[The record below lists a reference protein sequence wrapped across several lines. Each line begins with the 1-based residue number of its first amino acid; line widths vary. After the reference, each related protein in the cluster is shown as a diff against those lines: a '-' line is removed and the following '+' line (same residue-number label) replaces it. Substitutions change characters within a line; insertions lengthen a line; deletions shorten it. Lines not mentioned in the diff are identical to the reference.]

1 MCDMVSCFK
10 GAFRVTSVYG
20 MRTLNGV
27 TRFHHGLDLV
37 GLEDI
42 IVYAISAGTVRTG
55 FQANEAGNF
64 VVVTIKDGRRV
75 YYMHLKSF
83 LVPNG
88 AFVAKG
94 QAIGIMGNTGH
105 SYGAHTHL
113 ELRPKGTSYE
123 SLDIAA
129 FTGIPNKLGV
139 YYYNPNEQEESAVT
153 QEKFDEMMD
162 DYLRR
167 LAEKPPEEW
176 SKEERDFCEK
186 RGILRGDSDGKMRY
200 KSYVTRE
207 EAAAIAY
214 RIIKGLTEFGR

>member
-1 MCDMVSCFK
+1 MVSCFK

>member
-1 MCDMVSCFK
+1 MVSCFK

-64 VVVTIKDGRRV
+64 VVVTMKDGRRV

-153 QEKFDEMMD
+153 QEKFDEMME

-186 RGILRGDSDGKMRY
+186 RAILRGDSDGKMRY

-214 RIIKGLTEFGR
+214 RIVKGLTEFGR

>member
-1 MCDMVSCFK
+1 MVSCFK
-10 GAFRVTSVYG
+10 GAFRVTSIYG

-37 GLEDI
+37 GLDDI

-64 VVVTIKDGRRV
+64 VVVTMKDGRRV

-153 QEKFDEMMD
+153 QEKFDEMME

-176 SKEERDFCEK
+176 SKEERDFCQK

-214 RIIKGLTEFGR
+214 RIVKGLTEFGR

>member
-1 MCDMVSCFK
+1 MVSCFK

-37 GLEDI
+37 GLDDI

-64 VVVTIKDGRRV
+64 VVVTMKDGRRV

-139 YYYNPNEQEESAVT
+139 YYYNPNEEEESAMT
-153 QEKFDEMMD
+153 QEKFDEMME

-186 RGILRGDSDGKMRY
+186 RGILRGDNDGKMRY

-214 RIIKGLTEFGR
+214 RIVKGLTEFGR

>member
-1 MCDMVSCFK
+1 MVSCFK

-37 GLEDI
+37 GLDDI

-64 VVVTIKDGRRV
+64 VVVTMKDGRRV

-139 YYYNPNEQEESAVT
+139 YYYNPNEEEESAMT
-153 QEKFDEMMD
+153 QEKFDEMME

-186 RGILRGDSDGKMRY
+186 RGILRGDNDGQTRY
-200 KSYVTRE
+200 RSYVTRE

-214 RIIKGLTEFGR
+214 RIVKGLTEFGR

>member
-1 MCDMVSCFK
+1 MVSCFK

-37 GLEDI
+37 GLDDI

-64 VVVTIKDGRRV
+64 VVVTMKDGRRV

-139 YYYNPNEQEESAVT
+139 YYYNPNEEEESAMT
-153 QEKFDEMMD
+153 QEKFDEMME

-214 RIIKGLTEFGR
+214 RIVKGLTEFGR

>member
-1 MCDMVSCFK
+1 MVSCFK

-37 GLEDI
+37 GLDDI

-64 VVVTIKDGRRV
+64 VVVTMKDGRRV

-139 YYYNPNEQEESAVT
+139 YYYNPNEEEESAMT
-153 QEKFDEMMD
+153 QEKFDEMME

-186 RGILRGDSDGKMRY
+186 REILRGDSDGKMRY

-214 RIIKGLTEFGR
+214 RIVKGLTEFGR

>member
-1 MCDMVSCFK
+1 MVSCFK
-10 GAFRVTSVYG
+10 GAFRVTSIYG

-153 QEKFDEMMD
+153 QEKFDEMME

>member
-1 MCDMVSCFK
+1 MVSCFK

-64 VVVTIKDGRRV
+64 VVVTMKDGRRV

-153 QEKFDEMMD
+153 QEKFDEMME

>member
-1 MCDMVSCFK
+1 MFSCFK

-64 VVVTIKDGRRV
+64 VVVTMKDGRRV

-94 QAIGIMGNTGH
+94 QTIGIMGNTGH

-139 YYYNPNEQEESAVT
+139 YYYNPNEEEESAMT
-153 QEKFDEMMD
+153 QEKFDEMME

-186 RGILRGDSDGKMRY
+186 RGILRGDNDGQMRY
-200 KSYVTRE
+200 RSYVTRE

-214 RIIKGLTEFGR
+214 RIVKGLTEFGR

>member
-1 MCDMVSCFK
+1 MVSCFK

-64 VVVTIKDGRRV
+64 VVVTMKDGRRV

-153 QEKFDEMMD
+153 QEKFDEMME

-214 RIIKGLTEFGR
+214 RIVKGLTEFGR

>member
-1 MCDMVSCFK
+1 MFSCFK

-64 VVVTIKDGRRV
+64 VVVTMKDGRRV

-139 YYYNPNEQEESAVT
+139 YYYNPNEEEESAMT
-153 QEKFDEMMD
+153 QEKFDEMME

-186 RGILRGDSDGKMRY
+186 RGILRGDNDGQMRY
-200 KSYVTRE
+200 RSYVTRE

-214 RIIKGLTEFGR
+214 RIVKGLTEFGR

>member
-1 MCDMVSCFK
+1 MVSCFK
-10 GAFRVTSVYG
+10 GAFRVTSIYG

-37 GLEDI
+37 GLDDI

-64 VVVTIKDGRRV
+64 VVVTMKDGRRV

-153 QEKFDEMMD
+153 QEKFDEMME

-214 RIIKGLTEFGR
+214 RIVKGLTEFGR

>member
-1 MCDMVSCFK
+1 MVSCFK

-27 TRFHHGLDLV
+27 TRFHQGLDLV
-37 GLEDI
+37 GLDDI

-64 VVVTIKDGRRV
+64 VVVTMKDGRRV

-139 YYYNPNEQEESAVT
+139 YYYNPNEEEESAMT
-153 QEKFDEMMD
+153 QEKFDEMME

-186 RGILRGDSDGKMRY
+186 RGILRGDNNGQMRY
-200 KSYVTRE
+200 RSYVTRE

-214 RIIKGLTEFGR
+214 RIAKGLTEFGR

>member
-1 MCDMVSCFK
+1 MVSCFK

-37 GLEDI
+37 GLDDI

-64 VVVTIKDGRRV
+64 VVVTMKDGRRV

-139 YYYNPNEQEESAVT
+139 YYYNPNEEEVSAMT
-153 QEKFDEMMD
+153 QEKFDEMME

-186 RGILRGDSDGKMRY
+186 RGILRGDNDGQMRY
-200 KSYVTRE
+200 RSYVTRE

-214 RIIKGLTEFGR
+214 RIVKGLTEFGR

>member
-1 MCDMVSCFK
+1 MVSCFK

-27 TRFHHGLDLV
+27 TRFHQGLDLV
-37 GLEDI
+37 GLDDI

-64 VVVTIKDGRRV
+64 VVVTMKDGRRV

-139 YYYNPNEQEESAVT
+139 YYYNPNEEEESAMT
-153 QEKFDEMMD
+153 QEKFDEMME

-200 KSYVTRE
+200 RSYVTRE

-214 RIIKGLTEFGR
+214 RIVKGLTEFGR

>member
-1 MCDMVSCFK
+1 MVSCFK

-20 MRTLNGV
+20 MRTLYGV

-37 GLEDI
+37 GLDDI

-64 VVVTIKDGRRV
+64 VVVTMKDGRRV

-139 YYYNPNEQEESAVT
+139 YYYNPNEEEESAMT
-153 QEKFDEMMD
+153 QEKFDEMME

-186 RGILRGDSDGKMRY
+186 RGILRGDSDGQMRY
-200 KSYVTRE
+200 RSYVTRE

-214 RIIKGLTEFGR
+214 RIVKGLTEFGR

>member
-1 MCDMVSCFK
+1 MVSCFK

-64 VVVTIKDGRRV
+64 VVVTMKDGRRI

>member
-1 MCDMVSCFK
+1 MVSCFK

-37 GLEDI
+37 GLDDI

-64 VVVTIKDGRRV
+64 VVVTMKDGRRV

-139 YYYNPNEQEESAVT
+139 YYYNPNEEEESAMT
-153 QEKFDEMMD
+153 QEKFDEMME

-167 LAEKPPEEW
+167 LAEKPPEKW

-186 RGILRGDSDGKMRY
+186 RGILRGDNDGQMRY
-200 KSYVTRE
+200 RSYVTRE

-214 RIIKGLTEFGR
+214 RIVKGLTEFGR

>member
-1 MCDMVSCFK
+1 MVSCFK

-37 GLEDI
+37 GLDDI

-64 VVVTIKDGRRV
+64 VVVTMKDGRRV

-113 ELRPKGTSYE
+113 ELRPKGTAYE

-139 YYYNPNEQEESAVT
+139 YYYNPNEEEESAMT
-153 QEKFDEMMD
+153 QEKFDEMME

-186 RGILRGDSDGKMRY
+186 RGILRGDNDGQMRY
-200 KSYVTRE
+200 RSYVTRE

-214 RIIKGLTEFGR
+214 RIVKGLTEFGR

>member
-1 MCDMVSCFK
+1 MVSCFK

-37 GLEDI
+37 GLDDI

-64 VVVTIKDGRRV
+64 VVVTMKDGRRV

-139 YYYNPNEQEESAVT
+139 YYYNPNEEEESAMT
-153 QEKFDEMMD
+153 QEKFDEMME

-176 SKEERDFCEK
+176 SKAERDFCEK
-186 RGILRGDSDGKMRY
+186 RGILRGDNDGQMRY
-200 KSYVTRE
+200 RSYVTRE

-214 RIIKGLTEFGR
+214 RIVKGLTEFGR

>member
-1 MCDMVSCFK
+1 MVSCFK

-27 TRFHHGLDLV
+27 TRFHQGLDLV
-37 GLEDI
+37 GLDDI

-64 VVVTIKDGRRV
+64 VVVTMKDGRRV

-139 YYYNPNEQEESAVT
+139 YYYNPNEEEESAMT
-153 QEKFDEMMD
+153 QEKFDEMME

-214 RIIKGLTEFGR
+214 RIVKGLTEFGR

>member
-1 MCDMVSCFK
+1 MVSCFK

-27 TRFHHGLDLV
+27 TRFHQGLDLV
-37 GLEDI
+37 GLDDI

-64 VVVTIKDGRRV
+64 VVVTMKDGRRV

-83 LVPNG
+83 LVPTG

-123 SLDIAA
+123 SLDFAA

-139 YYYNPNEQEESAVT
+139 YYYNPNEEEESAMT
-153 QEKFDEMMD
+153 QEKFDEMME

-186 RGILRGDSDGKMRY
+186 RGIRRGDNDGQMRY
-200 KSYVTRE
+200 RSYVTRE

-214 RIIKGLTEFGR
+214 RIVKGLTEFGR

>member
-1 MCDMVSCFK
+1 MVSCFK

-37 GLEDI
+37 GLDDI

-64 VVVTIKDGRRV
+64 VVVTMKDGRRV

-123 SLDIAA
+123 SLDIAT

-139 YYYNPNEQEESAVT
+139 YYYNPNEEEESAMT
-153 QEKFDEMMD
+153 QEKFDEMME

-186 RGILRGDSDGKMRY
+186 RGILRGDNDGQMRY
-200 KSYVTRE
+200 RSYVTRE

-214 RIIKGLTEFGR
+214 RIVKGLTEFGR

>member
-1 MCDMVSCFK
+1 MVSCFK

-27 TRFHHGLDLV
+27 TRFHQGLDLV
-37 GLEDI
+37 GLDDI

-64 VVVTIKDGRRV
+64 VVVTMKDGRRV

-123 SLDIAA
+123 SLNIAA

-139 YYYNPNEQEESAVT
+139 YYYNPNEEEESAMT
-153 QEKFDEMMD
+153 QEKFDEMME

-214 RIIKGLTEFGR
+214 RIVKGLTEFGR

>member
-1 MCDMVSCFK
+1 MVSCFK

-37 GLEDI
+37 GLDDI

-64 VVVTIKDGRRV
+64 VVVTMKDGRRV

-139 YYYNPNEQEESAVT
+139 YYYNPNEEEESAMT
-153 QEKFDEMMD
+153 QEKFDEMME

-186 RGILRGDSDGKMRY
+186 RGILRGDSDGQMRY
-200 KSYVTRE
+200 RSYVTRE

-214 RIIKGLTEFGR
+214 RIVKGLTEFGR

>member
-1 MCDMVSCFK
+1 MVSCFK
-10 GAFRVTSVYG
+10 GAFRVTSAYG

>member
-1 MCDMVSCFK
+1 MVSCFK

-27 TRFHHGLDLV
+27 TRFHQGLDLV
-37 GLEDI
+37 GLDDI

-64 VVVTIKDGRRV
+64 VVVTMKDGRRV

-123 SLDIAA
+123 SLNIAA

-139 YYYNPNEQEESAVT
+139 YYYNPNEEEESAMT
-153 QEKFDEMMD
+153 QEKFDEMME

-167 LAEKPPEEW
+167 LAEKPPKEW

-186 RGILRGDSDGKMRY
+186 RGILRGDNDGQMRY
-200 KSYVTRE
+200 RSYVTRE

-214 RIIKGLTEFGR
+214 RIVKGLTEFGR

>member
-153 QEKFDEMMD
+153 QEKFDEMME

>member
-1 MCDMVSCFK
+1 MVSCFK
-10 GAFRVTSVYG
+10 GAFRVTSIYG

-37 GLEDI
+37 GLDDI

-64 VVVTIKDGRRV
+64 VVVTMKDGRRV

-123 SLDIAA
+123 SFDIAA

-153 QEKFDEMMD
+153 QEKFDEMME

-214 RIIKGLTEFGR
+214 RIVKGLTEFGR

>member
-1 MCDMVSCFK
+1 MVSCFK

-37 GLEDI
+37 GLDDI

-64 VVVTIKDGRRV
+64 VVVTMKDGRRV

-139 YYYNPNEQEESAVT
+139 YYYNPNEEEESAMT
-153 QEKFDEMMD
+153 QEKFDEMME

-176 SKEERDFCEK
+176 SKEEREFCEK
-186 RGILRGDSDGKMRY
+186 RGILRGDNDGKMRY
-200 KSYVTRE
+200 RSYVTRE

-214 RIIKGLTEFGR
+214 RIVKGLTEFGR

>member
-1 MCDMVSCFK
+1 MVSCFK

-37 GLEDI
+37 GLDDI

-64 VVVTIKDGRRV
+64 VVVTMKDGRRV

-139 YYYNPNEQEESAVT
+139 YYYNPNEEEESAMT
-153 QEKFDEMMD
+153 QEKFDEMME

-186 RGILRGDSDGKMRY
+186 RGILRGDSDGKMCY

-214 RIIKGLTEFGR
+214 RIVKGLTEFGR

>member
-1 MCDMVSCFK
+1 MVSCFK

-27 TRFHHGLDLV
+27 TRFHQGLDLV
-37 GLEDI
+37 GLDDI

-64 VVVTIKDGRRV
+64 VVVTMKDGRRV

-139 YYYNPNEQEESAVT
+139 YYYNPNEEEESAMT
-153 QEKFDEMMD
+153 QEKFDEMME

-167 LAEKPPEEW
+167 LTEKPPEEW

-186 RGILRGDSDGKMRY
+186 RGILRGDNDGQTRY
-200 KSYVTRE
+200 RSYVTRE

-214 RIIKGLTEFGR
+214 RIVKGLTEFGR

>member
-1 MCDMVSCFK
+1 MVSCFK
-10 GAFRVTSVYG
+10 GAFRVTSIYG

-27 TRFHHGLDLV
+27 ARFHHGLDLV
-37 GLEDI
+37 GLDDI

-64 VVVTIKDGRRV
+64 VVVTMKDGRRV

-153 QEKFDEMMD
+153 QEKFDEMME

-186 RGILRGDSDGKMRY
+186 RGILHGDSDGKMRY

-214 RIIKGLTEFGR
+214 RIVKGLTEFGR